1 MEPHLKKPVSGV
13 VTLPTPGADQVARP
27 GGTLAIVVFG
37 DREGRAA
44 TAWDEEHTQ
53 GRFGL

>member
-1 MEPHLKKPVSGV
+1 M
-13 VTLPTPGADQVARP
+13 TLATPGADQVAAP

-44 TAWDEEHTQ
+44 TAWDEEHAQ
-53 GRFGL
+53 RRFGL